1 MSYVAKQNNFRRPQ
15 KRKDRDMNRDFMHKR
30 DTEAK
35 YSSYDEEVDWS
46 SFHQAKPIFLPTIV
60 L

>member
-1 MSYVAKQNNFRRPQ
+1 MSYVAKQNNFGRPQ

-35 YSSYDEEVDWS
+35 YSSYDEEEDWS
-46 SFHQAKPIFLPTIV
+46 SFHQAKPVFLPTIV